1 MSKYKFNLSLEDIKS
16 EIDINKINR
25 YIKKPIEVEAMVFTY
40 PMSQEFINWLGDSLG
55 SVQKKKCIGECFAEA
70 EIKTLEDGE
79 NLKVK
84 HIATEGDFIVRGVDG
99 EFYPC
104 KPDIF
109 EQTFEIKK

>member
-1 MSKYKFNLSLEDIKS
+1 MSKYKFSLSLEDIKA
-16 EIDINKINR
+16 EININKVNR

-40 PMSQEFINWLGDSLG
+40 PMSKEFIAWIGDNLG
-55 SVQKKKCIGECFAEA
+55 SVIKSKCIGPSLAEA
-70 EIKTLEDGE
+70 EIKTLEDGK

-84 HIATEGDFIVRGVDG
+84 HIATEGDFIVKGVDG